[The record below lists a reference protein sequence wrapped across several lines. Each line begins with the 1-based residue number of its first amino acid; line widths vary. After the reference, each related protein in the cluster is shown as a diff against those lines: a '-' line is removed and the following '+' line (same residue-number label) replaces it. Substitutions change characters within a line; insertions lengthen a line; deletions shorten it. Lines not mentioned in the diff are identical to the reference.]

1 MYKIIPKTKEEV
13 KVIIDGGKRLAD
25 VKNNLFF
32 AVKAGIS
39 ALEIEELAMK
49 LIKKNGAEA
58 SFSKVPKYHWATCIN
73 VNEGVV
79 HGIPK
84 KEIVFKNGDV
94 VSVDV
99 GLIYKG
105 FNTDTSFSKGL
116 KIDRK
121 TQDFLNC
128 GKKALKNA
136 ISKAV
141 PGNHIFDISQAIET
155 TLGKSGYNP
164 VRSLVGHGVGREL
177 HEEPQIPQFT
187 YQDRERTPELPAG
200 AVLAIEV
207 IYTVGNGEISYE
219 NDGWTIVTSD
229 DKISALYED
238 TVIVTESVPL
248 VVTS

>member
-1 MYKIIPKTKEEV
+1 MYKIIPKTKEEIAI
-13 KVIIDGGKRLAD
+13 IIDGGKRLAE
-25 VKNNLFF
+25 VKNKLFEK
-32 AVKAGIS
+32 VDAGVS
-39 ALEIEELAMK
+39 AWEIEELAMK

-58 SFSKVPKYHWATCIN
+58 SFARVPKYHWATCIN
-73 VNEGVV
+73 VNAGVV

-84 KEIVFKNGDV
+84 KEIVFQSGDV

-116 KIDRK
+116 EVDAK

-136 ISKAV
+136 IAKAV
-141 PGNHIFDISQAIET
+141 PGNRIFDISEAIET
-155 TLGKSGYNP
+155 TLNKSGYNP

-187 YQDRERTPELPAG
+187 YQNREKTPEIPVG

-207 IYTVGNGEISYE
+207 IYTVGNGEIAYE